1 MTSISSLA
9 GSVRPQLLSVA
20 ETLGPPTSN
29 KPALTL
35 NLPGAGVSAS
45 ISLEGLN
52 ALAASARGAVQTVKH
67 DVNQVIDGAQ
77 AGLTAIGHQLDAG
90 VTEVSNALSSAADA
104 VGDVVGYGATAVSV
118 ALDALA

>member
-9 GSVRPQLLSVA
+9 GSVRPQLLSVTD
-20 ETLGPPTSN
+20 TLGPPTSN

-77 AGLTAIGHQLDAG
+77 AGLSAIGKQLDAG

-104 VGDVVGYGATAVSV
+104 VSDVAGYGATAVSV